1 MERVRKVVK
10 RSPIL
15 YNVLQYIF
23 IILGAAI
30 AAFAVEGILVPNS
43 ILDGGVTGI
52 SMILNY
58 TLGWKLSLCIVLIN
72 IPFLYIGY
80 KNMGWRFLI
89 KAIVSIV
96 VFSIFLEIF
105 HHINH
110 IIDSML
116 LATVYGSLILGV
128 GVGFI
133 LRSGGCV
140 DGTESLGIVI
150 SKNTN
155 LSVGQFVLFCNV
167 IIFSVAG
174 IFYGIDRALYSLL
187 AYFIT
192 SKVIDEINEGFERAK
207 AAMIITNDGAGMA
220 EEIYKKIGRTVTLL
234 EGKGLISG
242 EKAILYC
249 VLTRIEVSELRRVV
263 EEYDDSAFV
272 TITDVSEVIGNHI
285 KNKKGLRKNKNKN
298 IKKENEE

>member
-1 MERVRKVVK
+1 MERVKKVVK
-10 RSPIL
+10 KSPIL
-15 YNVLQYIF
+15 YKVLQFIF

-58 TLGWKLSLCIVLIN
+58 VLDWKLSLCIIIIN

-89 KAIVSIV
+89 KAIVSIS
-96 VFSIFLEIF
+96 VFSLFLEVF

-110 IIDSML
+110 VIDSIL
-116 LATVYGSLILGV
+116 LATVYGSVILGI
-128 GVGFI
+128 GVGLV
-133 LRSGGCV
+133 LRSGGCL

-150 SKNTN
+150 NKNTN
-155 LSVGQFVLFCNV
+155 FSVGQFVLFCNV

-174 IFYGIDRALYSLL
+174 YFYGLDRALYSLL

-207 AAMIITNDGAGMA
+207 AAMIITNDGANMA
-220 EEIYKKIGRTVTLL
+220 EQIYKKIGNR
-234 EGKGLISG
+234 KSG
-242 EKAILYC
+242 
-249 VLTRIEVSELRRVV
+249 
-263 EEYDDSAFV
+263 
-272 TITDVSEVIGNHI
+272 N
-285 KNKKGLRKNKNKN
+285 
-298 IKKENEE
+298 

>member
-1 MERVRKVVK
+1 MERIKKVVK
-10 RSPIL
+10 KSPIIKE
-15 YNVLQYIF
+15 VLQFVF

-58 TLGWKLSLCIVLIN
+58 VLDWKLSLCIVIIN

-80 KNMGWRFLI
+80 RNMGWRFLV
-89 KAIVSIV
+89 KAIVSIII
-96 VFSIFLEIF
+96 FSLCLEAF

-110 IIDSML
+110 VIDNIL
-116 LATVYGSLILGV
+116 LATIYGSIILGV
-128 GVGFI
+128 GVG
-133 LRSGGCV
+133 LVLKSGGCL

-155 LSVGQFVLFCNV
+155 LSVGQFVLFCNI
-167 IIFSVAG
+167 IIFSIAG
-174 IFYGIDRALYSLL
+174 YFYGIDRALYSLL

-207 AAMIITNDGAGMA
+207 AAIIITNDGLGMA
-220 EEIYKKIGRTVTLL
+220 EVIYKKIGRTVTLL

-242 EKAILYC
+242 EKAVLYC
-249 VLTRIEVSELRRVV
+249 VLTRVEIPELRRLV
-263 EEYDDSAFV
+263 EEYDESAFV
-272 TITDVSEVIGNHI
+272 TITDISEVIGNHI
-285 KNKKGLRKNKNKN
+285 KNNTLIKNNK
-298 IKKENEE
+298 KKEIEE